1 MTWIHWADLVVI
13 LIARFVDLRFI
24 IILTLNL
31 HFSAMS
37 PRRSRLE
44 LYLDVLRLANDG
56 VRTPAEMMGRVGLP
70 KGQLHQIINSAVS
83 QGLVREV
90 GGGSDLPER
99 CYEIT
104 EKGANVLRYF
114 SKVEDIEE
122 ISPVTRTY

>member
-1 MTWIHWADLVVI
+1 
-13 LIARFVDLRFI
+13 
-24 IILTLNL
+24 
-31 HFSAMS
+31 MS

-70 KGQLHQIINSAVS
+70 LSRMRQIINSVVS

-90 GGGSDLPER
+90 GRGSDPPER
-99 CYEIT
+99 RYEIT

-114 SKVEDIEE
+114 SQVEDIEE
-122 ISPVTRTY
+122 ISPVTRSY